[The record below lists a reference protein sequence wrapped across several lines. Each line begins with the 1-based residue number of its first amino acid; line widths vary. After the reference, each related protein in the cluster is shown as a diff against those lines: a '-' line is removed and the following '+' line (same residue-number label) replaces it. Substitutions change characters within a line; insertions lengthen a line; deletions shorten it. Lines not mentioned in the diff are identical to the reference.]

1 MVHEMR
7 PFFRITLINTV
18 RACRNAI
25 EFNQIPSISDLVPG
39 GRENMKLDVLLAVP
53 GKYQSGLD
61 LDTVRKCFP
70 YGKVN
75 IQIQDGGM
83 VTAHGKMIAEM
94 GDKNE
99 DMVVVCVAVTVGY

>member
-1 MVHEMR
+1 MWRYRV
-7 PFFRITLINTV
+7 FFFHTKHSFVFIFR
-18 RACRNAI
+18 
-25 EFNQIPSISDLVPG
+25 FNQIPSISEIVPG

-53 GKYQSGLD
+53 AIYQAGLD
-61 LDTVRKCFP
+61 LDAVRKCFP
-70 YGKVN
+70 YGQAN

-83 VTAHGKMIAEM
+83 IATSGVMIAEM

>member
-1 MVHEMR
+1 
-7 PFFRITLINTV
+7 
-18 RACRNAI
+18 
-25 EFNQIPSISDLVPG
+25 
-39 GRENMKLDVLLAVP
+39 MKLDVLLAVP
-53 GKYQSGLD
+53 AIYQPGLD
-61 LDTVRKCFP
+61 LDAVRKCFP

-83 VTAHGKMIAEM
+83 IATSGKMIEEM